1 MVTPIRRA
9 PRTIRATGVAF
20 GIAALISLA
29 AGPAQ
34 AAQAHPTAGTSTGA
48 VASTTSSTVWTLYAG
63 SAGASFHSSASSS
76 STFVARPGT
85 GYRFTGVLGSGST
98 AGWVQVTSGTYLG
111 TWMSA
116 YSVTTTNPAQAV
128 APNSTANPV
137 VTTPNVTRYVVTG
150 WATPNIRASYSYR
163 SAVVATVK
171 QGLALTG
178 SYVNYAWFR
187 ITAGT
192 YAGRYIST
200 TMLQTTATQA
210 SYNGVMPTVEMCAAD
225 STLGTSW
232 EPTTPRFLSCPARDS
247 LAAMNTAFKAAF
259 GYNLSISEAY
269 RPLVKQQF
277 YYALLGSQAAVPG
290 TSNHGLGQ
298 AIDFDTQTT
307 KGGSTSI
314 YYWGTPQDKWLTAN
328 SMYWGFQR
336 PKEYS
341 TPGVGEYWHYTFV
354 G

>member
-1 MVTPIRRA
+1 MVTSIRRA
-9 PRTIRATGVAF
+9 TSVAF
-20 GIAALISLA
+20 GIAAVTSLA
-29 AGPAQ
+29 VGPAQ
-34 AAQAHPTAGTSTGA
+34 AAQVHPD
-48 VASTTSSTVWTLYAG
+48 ASTRTATAPAVVRPADSRVWTLYAG
-63 SAGASFHSSASSS
+63 SAGASFRASSS
-76 STFVARPGT
+76 NSAAFVARPGT
-85 GYRFTGVLGSGST
+85 GYEFSGVLGSGST
-98 AGWVQVTSGTYLG
+98 AGWVQATSGTYNG
-111 TWMSA
+111 QWMSA
-116 YSVTTTNPAQAV
+116 YSVTTTDPAHPLGAGTGASAV
-128 APNSTANPV
+128 VS
-137 VTTPNVTRYVVTG
+137 TPNVTRYVVTG

-163 SAVVATVK
+163 SAVIATVK
-171 QGLALTG
+171 QGVAFTG
-178 SYVNYAWFR
+178 TYVNYAWFR

-192 YAGRYIST
+192 YAGRFIST
-200 TMLQTTATQA
+200 AMLQTTPTQA
-210 SYNGVMPTVEMCAAD
+210 TYNGLMPAAEMCASD
-225 STLGTSW
+225 SALGTSW
-232 EPTTPRFLSCPARDS
+232 EPTTPRYLACGAEAS
-247 LAAMNTAFKAAF
+247 LAAMNASFKAAF

-328 SMYWGFQR
+328 ALNWGFQR

>member
-1 MVTPIRRA
+1 MVIAIRRA
-9 PRTIRATGVAF
+9 AGAAI
-20 GIAALISLA
+20 GIAALTALA

-34 AAQAHPTAGTSTGA
+34 AAQPHPD
-48 VASTTSSTVWTLYAG
+48 ASTQTATAPAAVRHSDSQVWTLYTG
-63 SAGASFHSSASSS
+63 SAGASFRANSSNTA
-76 STFVARPGT
+76 TFVARPGT
-85 GYRFTGVLGSGST
+85 GYQFTGVLGSGST
-98 AGWVQVTSGTYLG
+98 AGWVQATSGTYTG
-111 TWMSA
+111 QWISA
-116 YSVTTTNPAQAV
+116 YSVTTTNPAQPLGSGAGSSAV
-128 APNSTANPV
+128 VS
-137 VTTPNVTRYVVTG
+137 TPNVTRYVVTG

-163 SAVVATVK
+163 SAIVATVK
-171 QGLALTG
+171 QGVAFTG
-178 SYVNYAWFR
+178 TYVNYAWFR
-187 ITAGT
+187 ITSGT
-192 YAGRYIST
+192 YAGRFIST
-200 TMLQTTATQA
+200 AMLQTSPNQA
-210 SYNGVMPTVEMCAAD
+210 SYNGVMPAAEMCAAD
-225 STLGTSW
+225 SALGTSW
-232 EPTTPRFLSCPARDS
+232 EPTTPRYLACAARDS
-247 LAAMNTAFKAAF
+247 LANMNAAFKAAF

-277 YYALLGSQAAVPG
+277 YYDLLGSQAAVPG

-328 SMYWGFQR
+328 ALNWGFQR